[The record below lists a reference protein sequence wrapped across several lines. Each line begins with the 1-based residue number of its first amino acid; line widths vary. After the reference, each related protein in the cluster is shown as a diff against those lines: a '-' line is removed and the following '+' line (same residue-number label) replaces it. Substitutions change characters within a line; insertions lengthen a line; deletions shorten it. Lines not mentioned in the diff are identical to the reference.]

1 MLLIA
6 VRESWGSPAA
16 QTLYLSHKQ
25 SKALHEGSLAGG
37 NKQRVGIKE
46 VSHLIEEI
54 GTEFVG
60 RVQTQGCWSKKEE
73 RLELL

>member
-1 MLLIA
+1 MILVA
-6 VRESWGSPAA
+6 VQKSWGSPAA
-16 QTLYLSHKQ
+16 QRLYFSHKQ

-54 GTEFVG
+54 GTVFVG
-60 RVQTQGCWSKKEE
+60 RVQRQGC
-73 RLELL
+73 